1 MNTLTRANLR
11 ARVRRLL
18 ATGVLPLRSGD
29 QKLFGGQGVG
39 QTCACCG
46 GTISSSEVLY
56 EIECLEGTTA
66 LLMHLRCL
74 EAWEVES
81 RTCAPSCPQRLAL

>member
-18 ATGVLPLRSGD
+18 ATGVLPLRSDD
-29 QKLFGGQGVG
+29 QKFFGGHGVG

-46 GTISSSEVLY
+46 SAISASEVLY
-56 EIECLEGTTA
+56 EIECVEGSPA
-66 LLMHLRCL
+66 LTMHLRCL

-81 RTCAPSCPQRLAL
+81 RICAPSWPQRLAL